1 MISELCIHDLET
13 GKARV
18 VLAHE
23 GLLEAPNWHPEG
35 FLLVNGEGRLF
46 RVALEAPALVEVS
59 TGRIGGLNNDHGL
72 SPDGRTL
79 AISGKTETGKSC
91 VYVLPVGGGEPVRV
105 TPEVPSWW
113 HGWSPDGGRIA
124 YASMRGDGPVA
135 IRTCALDGSDE
146 RLVTDAFDHADGP
159 DYDPEGLIWFNGE
172 REGSVDVWIVR
183 PDGSDL
189 VPMTDGPSVDWF
201 PHPSPDGAHVLF
213 LAYPAGTLAHPA
225 MLEVELRLMPR
236 IGGPSRVVERIAG
249 AHRGGQGT
257 INVPCWAPDSSAFA
271 FMRYRA

>member
-1 MISELCIHDLET
+1 MISELCIHDLRAGE
-13 GKARV
+13 ARV

-23 GLLEAPNWHPEG
+23 GLIEAPNWHPEG
-35 FLLVNGEGRLF
+35 VLLVNGGGRLF
-46 RVALEAPALVEVS
+46 RVALGAPALVEVS
-59 TGRIGGLNNDHGL
+59 TGRVGRLNNDHGL
-72 SPDGRTL
+72 SPDGQTL
-79 AISGKTETGKSC
+79 AISGKTETERSC
-91 VYVLPVGGGEPVRV
+91 IYLLPVEGGEPVRV

-113 HGWSPDGGRIA
+113 HGWSPDGARIA
-124 YASMRGDGPVA
+124 YASMREGGPVA

-159 DYDPEGLIWFNGE
+159 DYDPEGLVWFNGE
-172 REGSVDVWIVR
+172 REGSVDVWRVR

-189 VPMTDGPSVDWF
+189 TRMTDGPTVDWF
-201 PHPSPDGAHVLF
+201 PHPSPDGAHVLY

-236 IGGPSRVVERIAG
+236 TGGASRAVERIAG

-271 FMRYRA
+271 FVRYRA